1 MNGVYLIIVWVV
13 CLAYI
18 ALNLYFKDFFGRVL
32 AAIIFFAAAVV
43 TMMIL
48 ST

>member
-1 MNGVYLIIVWVV
+1 MNGIYLIIVWVV

-18 ALNLYFKDFFGRVL
+18 ALNLYFKDFLGKVL
-32 AAIIFFAAAVV
+32 AVITFFAATVV
-43 TMMIL
+43 TVMIL